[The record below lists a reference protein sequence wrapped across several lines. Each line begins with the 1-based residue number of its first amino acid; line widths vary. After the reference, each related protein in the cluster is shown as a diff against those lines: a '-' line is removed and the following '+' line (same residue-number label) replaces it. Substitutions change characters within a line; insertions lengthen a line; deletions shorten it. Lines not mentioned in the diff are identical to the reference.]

1 MIKTEEELIWESY
14 SNKQVIKENDGYDEE
29 LAGELWTYYKDGNS
43 ISEMAEEFDLDA
55 GDVKEMVKRYA
66 ESLKP
71 DPVKKQF
78 GLDKRHDKE
87 DISIDPNKRSDSIDY
102 DFNPDYEED
111 AIKGKSQVTDVA
123 AKKNRPRYGL
133 TRRDRAGEV
142 R

>member
-1 MIKTEEELIWESY
+1 MHKTEEELIWESY
-14 SNKQVIKENDGYDEE
+14 TNKRVIKEEYDEE

-55 GDVKEMVKRYA
+55 GDVKDMVKQYA
-66 ESLKP
+66 QSLKP
-71 DPVKKQF
+71 DPIKKQF
-78 GLDKRHDKE
+78 GLDKRHNDR
-87 DISIDPNKRSDSIDY
+87 DISINPNKRSDSIDY

-123 AKKNRPRYGL
+123 AKRNRPRFGL
-133 TRRDRAGEV
+133 TRRDKAGEI